1 MEDKREFQSLDDVK
15 PGDCLVAFS
24 YTDIFNTKEM
34 LEKVMRKKKAR
45 QEPGVVE
52 EVLPVFGAMP
62 PEVKADIIKKFNEN
76 PERSCIVATD
86 AIGMGMNLNIN
97 RIIFTN
103 VWKSIKTVKRCLTPS
118 EVKQIAGRAGRYEK
132 DGFVNTLNAPD
143 WRYVEKC
150 LKVKDEW
157 SKAKICLLPT
167 KEVLKEYAD
176 NLMLHTG
183 RSHHLQDVMQ

>member
-1 MEDKREFQSLDDVK
+1 LFSGSRKEKTRHSLAGGNKIQTIQQSSNGDKREFQSLDDVK

-103 VWKSIKTVKRCLTPS
+103 V
-118 EVKQIAGRAGRYEK
+118 
-132 DGFVNTLNAPD
+132 
-143 WRYVEKC
+143 
-150 LKVKDEW
+150 
-157 SKAKICLLPT
+157 
-167 KEVLKEYAD
+167 
-176 NLMLHTG
+176 
-183 RSHHLQDVMQ
+183 